1 MGLFMKFDKNGS
13 KIYQN
18 KQKSKIAKTFLMSWN
33 KAPSQRVSIIKLQEL
48 RWYNIGIRIDEQTNR
63 TE

>member
-18 KQKSKIAKTFLMSWN
+18 KQKSKIAKTFLMKMN
-33 KAPSQRVSIIKLQEL
+33 KALPKSK
-48 RWYNIGIRIDEQTNR
+48 YNKATGVKMV
-63 TE
+63 